1 MALKTK
7 TATEYGTDLLVQDI
21 AGLLDQCA
29 DELGVAGCDR
39 CPIRAKCKRLWGEI
53 ENCQHNLKIR
63 EYRIF
68 CQRFYIL
75 KRERN
80 EILARNGGKAAYPA

>member
-7 TATEYGTDLLVQDI
+7 TAADYGTDLLVLDI
-21 AGLLDQCA
+21 ADQLDKCC
-29 DELGVAGCDR
+29 DEVRGGCDR
-39 CPIRAKCKRLWGEI
+39 CPVRVKCKRLWGEI
-53 ENCQHNLKIR
+53 ENCQHLFKIR

-68 CQRFYIL
+68 CQNLYNL

-80 EILARNGGKAAYPA
+80 EILSREASYIKRVS